1 MVKKVNNIKT
11 TDTSNLVKK
20 SDYDTKIGEIEKKI
34 LDHNHDKY
42 IATQEFNK
50 MMTDNFAA
58 RVKQANLASKKDI
71 SDFILK
77 NRFDDKLINLTKKGT
92 TNKTKHVLVQNEFF
106 KLPEKF
112 KILSTTRLTKS
123 LIKNYS
129 FQMDYKYLIFV
140 SMKNVSFKNSK
151 TY

>member
-1 MVKKVNNIKT
+1 MNWLKKVNNIKT

-58 RVKQANLASKKDI
+58 RVKQANLASEKDI

-77 NRFDDKLINLTKKGT
+77 NRF
-92 TNKTKHVLVQNEFF
+92 
-106 KLPEKF
+106 
-112 KILSTTRLTKS
+112 
-123 LIKNYS
+123 
-129 FQMDYKYLIFV
+129 
-140 SMKNVSFKNSK
+140 
-151 TY
+151 

>member
-11 TDTSNLVKK
+11 TDTSNSVKK

-50 MMTDNFAA
+50 VMTDNFAA
-58 RVKQANLASKKDI
+58 RVKQVNLASKKDI

-77 NRFDDKLINLTKKGT
+77 NRFWW
-92 TNKTKHVLVQNEFF
+92 
-106 KLPEKF
+106 
-112 KILSTTRLTKS
+112 
-123 LIKNYS
+123 
-129 FQMDYKYLIFV
+129 
-140 SMKNVSFKNSK
+140 
-151 TY
+151 